1 MATFRAANDCHLIF
15 TMSQN
20 RLTTGY
26 IRALKYA
33 PKVVK
38 TSPCSSTLPR
48 TVRSCRSAQKC
59 EWRDSQRDRNNRR
72 NAGTVVEQPTANIAD
87 LWQDFKCSCLH

>member
-1 MATFRAANDCHLIF
+1 VATFGAVNNCHLIF
-15 TMSQN
+15 TISQN

-26 IRALKYA
+26 IRAVKYK
-33 PKVVK
+33 PKIVK

-59 EWRDSQRDRNNRR
+59 E
-72 NAGTVVEQPTANIAD
+72 
-87 LWQDFKCSCLH
+87 